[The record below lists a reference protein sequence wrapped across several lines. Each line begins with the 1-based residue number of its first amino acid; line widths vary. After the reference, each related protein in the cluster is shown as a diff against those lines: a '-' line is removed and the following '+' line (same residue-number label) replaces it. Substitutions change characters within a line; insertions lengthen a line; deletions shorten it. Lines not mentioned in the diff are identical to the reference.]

1 MNRTSTKT
9 DRLEKHFNRL
19 ERIMEGDT
27 FSFHAPGGSTLFH
40 LDAGAKT
47 VRVEG
52 GGEFPELIAVLP
64 CLPGEK
70 DPVIPLDDIEN
81 VDSVIELIEAV
92 ERKAG
97 ADIARE
103 SRWFSSIFPT
113 AGFMKRLIIV
123 AIGILIV
130 SFLVMSYTLA
140 RHAVVND
147 REISIR
153 TLLNR

>member
-1 MNRTSTKT
+1 MNRTSAKT
-9 DRLEKHFNRL
+9 DRLEKYFSRL
-19 ERIMEGDT
+19 ERITEGNA
-27 FSFHAPGGSTLFH
+27 FSFHAPGGTALFH
-40 LDAGAKT
+40 LDTGAKI

-52 GGEFPELIAVLP
+52 GGEFPELIAALP
-64 CLPGEK
+64 CLPDEK
-70 DPVIPLDDIEN
+70 DTVIPLDDIEN

-97 ADIARE
+97 EEIAGGR
-103 SRWFSSIFPT
+103 RRFGNIFPT

-123 AIGILIV
+123 SIGILIV
-130 SFLVMSYTLA
+130 SFLVMSYMLA